1 MAAKRR
7 DNATRPA
14 IVVDR
19 VSKQFRVPQ
28 ERYFTLKERVLH
40 GFRRTRFEPLE
51 GLHEV
56 SFNVHAGEFLGVVG
70 RNGSGKSTLLKCIAG
85 IYRVDRGDIRIA
97 GRMSTFI
104 ELGVGFNP
112 ELAARDNIILNAI
125 LHGLT
130 RRDAAARVDE
140 VIEFAGLEEF
150 TELKLKNYSSGMYV
164 RLAFAVMVQIDA
176 EIILIDE
183 VLAVG
188 DAAFQ
193 QKCYQEFDRM
203 RDDGR
208 TILFVSHDMN
218 AVNRFCDRAVL
229 LERGEVIAMGKPS
242 DVTGEYL
249 AVNFKRERGADATEL
264 IGTLRDRAAY
274 VADAWIED
282 EGGSRREY
290 LEQGRS
296 YVCKARV
303 EFNEDLEDPSFGLAI
318 ESARGPTVF
327 TTSSGWAGQHPGSFR
342 AGEHVVFA
350 VAFDNPLAAG
360 RYYVNAQLE
369 ILEGPQAGVVDR
381 RDRATAFV
389 VTGTDAEGSL
399 VSIPHDFTFQRVAA
413 QEVSS

>member
-1 MAAKRR
+1 
-7 DNATRPA
+7 
-14 IVVDR
+14 
-19 VSKQFRVPQ
+19 
-28 ERYFTLKERVLH
+28 
-40 GFRRTRFEPLE
+40 
-51 GLHEV
+51 
-56 SFNVHAGEFLGVVG
+56 
-70 RNGSGKSTLLKCIAG
+70 
-85 IYRVDRGDIRIA
+85 
-97 GRMSTFI
+97 
-104 ELGVGFNP
+104 
-112 ELAARDNIILNAI
+112 
-125 LHGLT
+125 
-130 RRDAAARVDE
+130 

-193 QKCYQEFDRM
+193 QKCYREFDRM

-274 VADAWIED
+274 VADAWVED
-282 EGGSRREY
+282 ESGTRRDY

-303 EFNEDLEDPSFGLAI
+303 EFNEDLEDPSFGLVI

-327 TTSSGWAGQHPGSFR
+327 STSTGWAGQHTGSFR

-360 RYYVNAQLE
+360 RYYVAALLE
-369 ILEGPQAGVVDR
+369 ILEGPRAGVVDR

-389 VTGTDAEGSL
+389 VTGTDEEGSL
-399 VSIPHDFTFQRVAA
+399 VRIPHDFTFQRVAA